1 MFCIF
6 LTSTST
12 IPIPPNSL
20 STLHHLIP
28 SSSQTVAHG
37 FCLTLVLNIVR
48 GQKIKMTQHLGSAF
62 SFNIILKLHFNLK
75 DIKDTVAAIVF
86 PRGRIRIHY
95 TYFHGARLL
104 DYASLHKS
112 QYTFPCVL
120 YFSGSGSSYS
130 YNVWEWFHLHC
141 LYSC

>member
-6 LTSTST
+6 LTSIST

-20 STLHHLIP
+20 LTLHHLTP
-28 SSSQTVAHG
+28 SSSQTVASG

-48 GQKIKMTQHLGSAF
+48 GQKMEMTQHLGSAF

-75 DIKDTVAAIVF
+75 DLKDTVAAIVF
-86 PRGRIRIHY
+86 PSCRIRIHY
-95 TYFHGARLL
+95 TYVHGARVL

-130 YNVWEWFHLHC
+130 CNV
-141 LYSC
+141 

>member
-6 LTSTST
+6 LTCIST

-20 STLHHLIP
+20 LTLHHLIP
-28 SSSQTVAHG
+28 SSSQTVVSG

-48 GQKIKMTQHLGSAF
+48 GQKIEMTQHLGSAF
-62 SFNIILKLHFNLK
+62 SFNIILKLHFNFK
-75 DIKDTVAAIVF
+75 DLKDTVAAIVF
-86 PRGRIRIHY
+86 PSCRIRAHY

-120 YFSGSGSSYS
+120 YFSGSRSSYS
-130 YNVWEWFHLHC
+130 CNV
-141 LYSC
+141 

>member
-28 SSSQTVAHG
+28 SSSQTVARG

-75 DIKDTVAAIVF
+75 DIKDTVTAIVF
-86 PRGRIRIHY
+86 PSCRIRIHY

-130 YNVWEWFHLHC
+130 YNV
-141 LYSC
+141 

>member
-6 LTSTST
+6 LTSVST
-12 IPIPPNSL
+12 IPIPPNSPL
-20 STLHHLIP
+20 TLHHLIP
-28 SSSQTVAHG
+28 SSSQTVASG
-37 FCLTLVLNIVR
+37 FCLTLVLDTVR
-48 GQKIKMTQHLGSAF
+48 GQKIKMAQYLGSAF
-62 SFNIILKLHFNLK
+62 SFNIILKLHFNLE
-75 DIKDTVAAIVF
+75 DLKDTVAAIVF
-86 PRGRIRIHY
+86 PSCRIRAHY

-130 YNVWEWFHLHC
+130 YNV
-141 LYSC
+141 